1 MDNAYIRFWGV
12 RGSYTAP
19 FASHMKVGGNT
30 SCVEIRVG
38 DDILVC
44 DAGTGIIPFG
54 NEIAAQESSPNLM
67 LVLTH
72 YHWDHICG
80 LPFFVPAFMPNWNI
94 KIFGPGQSTK
104 DIEERLAA
112 QMRTPY
118 FPVETEHWMAN
129 IKYVEP
135 GDGSFKHGPI
145 SIAYHNVHHP
155 GVTYGYRIRVCD
167 KTVVYI
173 SDNECLSMEKSIN
186 QRYQEFN
193 EEERR
198 LLDKMKDEERDI
210 ERRLIS
216 NADILI
222 HDAQYTPVDYEKKRG
237 WGHSCYIDT
246 INFAIDANVQHLYLY
261 HHDPNYSDEDIE
273 KIHKHCLEIVRE
285 RNSSINCNVAREGVT
300 IKLA

>member
-1 MDNAYIRFWGV
+1 MGNAYIRFWGV

-54 NEIAAQESSPNLM
+54 NAIVAQDTVRNLM
-67 LVLTH
+67 LILTH

-80 LPFFVPAFMPNWNI
+80 LPFFVPAFMKDWNI

-104 DIEERLAA
+104 DIAEQLAA
-112 QMRTPY
+112 QMRAPY

-129 IKYVEP
+129 VEYMDP
-135 GDGSFKHGPI
+135 EDGAIEHGTMAI
-145 SIAYHNVHHP
+145 TYNNVHHP
-155 GVTYGYRIRVCD
+155 GITYGYRIRVCG

-173 SDNECLSMEKSIN
+173 SDNECLVVEKSIN

-193 EEERR
+193 EEERA
-198 LLDKMKDEERDI
+198 LLDKMKQEERDI
-210 ERRLIS
+210 ERGLIS

-222 HDAQYTPVDYEKKRG
+222 HDAQYTPADYEKKRA
-237 WGHSCYIDT
+237 WGHSCYVDT
-246 INFAIDANVQHLYLY
+246 VNFAIDANVQHLYLY
-261 HHDPNYSDEDIE
+261 HHDPNYTDEDIDA
-273 KIHKHCLEIVRE
+273 IHQHCREIVRE
-285 RNSSINCNVAREGVT
+285 RGSSIECHIAREGVVVD
-300 IKLA
+300 LV